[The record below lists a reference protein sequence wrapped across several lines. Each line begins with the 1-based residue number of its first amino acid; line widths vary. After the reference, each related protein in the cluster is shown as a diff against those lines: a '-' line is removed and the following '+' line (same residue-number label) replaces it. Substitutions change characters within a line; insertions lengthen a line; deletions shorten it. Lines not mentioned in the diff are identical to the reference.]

1 MQVIR
6 KKVVVLQ
13 CLVPVCAEAR
23 LKLILQN
30 TFQSLIMQT
39 WVQSAEHESFN
50 RAASS
55 DAALPLSQRAP
66 YNVCTVGDSGK
77 EPIGG
82 KDHGKAFPS
91 YAPRAG

>member
-1 MQVIR
+1 MEVNLA
-6 KKVVVLQ
+6 KH
-13 CLVPVCAEAR
+13 
-23 LKLILQN
+23 
-30 TFQSLIMQT
+30 FQDLIMQT
-39 WVQSAEHESFN
+39 WVQSAEPHESSN

-91 YAPRAG
+91 YDPRAG